1 MAVSR
6 KAQEVS
12 GDFRRFLCVAKP
24 KAKGGSM
31 ALMETVEVVQS
42 IQKIPWC
49 NWIVHGL
56 TPVPPHE
63 IFM

>member
-12 GDFRRFLCVAKP
+12 GGSRRFLCVANLKE
-24 KAKGGSM
+24 KGGLK
-31 ALMETVEVVQS
+31 AFMETIEVVQS
-42 IQKIPWC
+42 IRKIPWC

-56 TPVPPHE
+56 TPVLPHE